1 MFDRDEIARAAAL
14 RAAWEAGE
22 LHAFLERRPESRS
35 EYQTLSGLP
44 LKRVYTAEDVK
55 DLRHEDLG
63 LPGQYPYTRGPYP
76 TMYRGRLWTMRQIAG
91 FGTGEDTN
99 GRFRYLIEQ
108 GQTGLSVD
116 FDMPTLMGY
125 DSDDPRSLG
134 EVGREGVAVD
144 TLDDVEALF
153 EGVDLET
160 ISVSMTINP
169 TAWILLAMY
178 VALAQSRGC
187 DLNRLSGTVQADILK
202 EYIAQKEWIFP
213 IRPSMRIMRDMIV
226 WSARHMARYNPINI
240 SGYHISEAGAT
251 SVQEVAFTMANAIA
265 YVEEVTRAGVDVDE
279 FAPRLAFYFVAQN
292 DFFEEI
298 AKFRA
303 ARRIYARIMKE
314 RFGARNPES
323 MRLRFHCQTA
333 AATLTRA
340 QPMNNVVRTALQAL
354 SAVLGGAQSLHT
366 NGLDEAYA
374 IPSEEAM
381 KLALRTQQII
391 AEESRV
397 TDVIDPLGGSY
408 YVEALTIEIERRV
421 FEILAKVDALG
432 GTIKAVEEG
441 YFQHE
446 IADSAYDTARRRA
459 SGAQPL
465 IGVNRFVEPAA
476 PVPVPIHKVD
486 AAVEARQVARLRE
499 TRGRRDGARVKTL
512 LDRLEAEAR
521 DPAANLMP
529 VTIEAVTARAT
540 LGEIVARLRGVFGA
554 YVEKPVF

>member
-1 MFDRDEIARAAAL
+1 
-14 RAAWEAGE
+14 
-22 LHAFLERRPESRS
+22 
-35 EYQTLSGLP
+35 
-44 LKRVYTAEDVK
+44 
-55 DLRHEDLG
+55 
-63 LPGQYPYTRGPYP
+63 
-76 TMYRGRLWTMRQIAG
+76 
-91 FGTGEDTN
+91 
-99 GRFRYLIEQ
+99 
-108 GQTGLSVD
+108 
-116 FDMPTLMGY
+116 
-125 DSDDPRSLG
+125 
-134 EVGREGVAVD
+134 VA
-144 TLDDVEALF
+144 
-153 EGVDLET
+153 
-160 ISVSMTINP
+160 
-169 TAWILLAMY
+169 
-178 VALAQSRGC
+178 
-187 DLNRLSGTVQADILK
+187 
-202 EYIAQKEWIFP
+202 
-213 IRPSMRIMRDMIV
+213 
-226 WSARHMARYNPINI
+226 
-240 SGYHISEAGAT
+240 
-251 SVQEVAFTMANAIA
+251 
-265 YVEEVTRAGVDVDE
+265 VDE

-303 ARRIYARIMKE
+303 ARRIYARIMRE

-397 TDVIDPLGGSY
+397 AAVIDPLGGSY
-408 YVEALTIEIERRV
+408 YVEALTNEIERLV
-421 FEILAKVDALG
+421 FETLAKIDALG

-441 YFQHE
+441 YFQRE

-459 SGAQPL
+459 SGEQPL

-486 AAVEARQVARLRE
+486 AAVETRQVARLKE
-499 TRGRRDGARVKTL
+499 TRRRRDNAKVGAL

-521 DPAANLMP
+521 DLDANLMP

-540 LGEIVARLRGVFGA
+540 LGEIVARLRKVFGA
-554 YVEKPVF
+554 YVERPVF

>member
-1 MFDRDEIARAAAL
+1 
-14 RAAWEAGE
+14 
-22 LHAFLERRPESRS
+22 
-35 EYQTLSGLP
+35 
-44 LKRVYTAEDVK
+44 
-55 DLRHEDLG
+55 
-63 LPGQYPYTRGPYP
+63 
-76 TMYRGRLWTMRQIAG
+76 
-91 FGTGEDTN
+91 
-99 GRFRYLIEQ
+99 
-108 GQTGLSVD
+108 
-116 FDMPTLMGY
+116 
-125 DSDDPRSLG
+125 
-134 EVGREGVAVD
+134 VAVD

-153 EGVDLET
+153 AGVDLER

-178 VALAQSRGC
+178 VALAQSRGL

-202 EYIAQKEWIFP
+202 EYIAQKEWAFP

-226 WSARHMARYNPINI
+226 WSARNMARYNPINI

-251 SVQEVAFTMANAIA
+251 SVQELAFTMANAVA
-265 YVEEVTRAGVDVDE
+265 YVEEVTRAGVPVDE
-279 FAPRLAFYFVAQN
+279 FAPRLAFYFVSQN

-303 ARRIYARIMKE
+303 ARRIYARLMKE
-314 RFGARNPES
+314 RFGARKPES

-397 TDVIDPLGGSY
+397 AHVIDPLGGSY
-408 YVEALTIEIERRV
+408 FVEALTNEIERRV
-421 FEILAKVDALG
+421 FEILGKVDALG
-432 GTIKAVEEG
+432 GTIKAVEDG
-441 YFQHE
+441 YFQKE
-446 IADSAYDTARRRA
+446 IADSAYETARRRS
-459 SGAQPL
+459 SGEQPL

-476 PVPVPIHKVD
+476 PVPVPIHKVE
-486 AAVEARQVARLRE
+486 AMVETRQVARLRE
-499 TRGRRDGARVKTL
+499 VRWRRDGARVQTL
-512 LDRLEAEAR
+512 LERLAAEAR
-521 DPAANLMP
+521 DPDANLMP
-529 VTIEAVTARAT
+529 VTIEAVKARAT
-540 LGEIVARLRGVFGA
+540 LGEIIARLREVFGT

>member
-1 MFDRDEIARAAAL
+1 MFDRDEIARARAL
-14 RAAWEAGE
+14 REAWEAGE
-22 LHAFLERRPESRS
+22 LRAFLDRQPESRP
-35 EYQTLSGLP
+35 EYRTLSGLP
-44 LKRVYTAEDVK
+44 LKRVYTAEDLA
-55 DLRHEDLG
+55 DFRHDDLG

-76 TMYRGRLWTMRQIAG
+76 TMYRGRTWTMRQIAG

-153 EGVDLET
+153 AGVDLEL

-178 VALAQSRGC
+178 VALAQSRGL

-202 EYIAQKEWIFP
+202 EYIAQKEWAFP

-226 WSARHMARYNPINI
+226 WSARNMARYNPINI

-251 SVQEVAFTMANAIA
+251 SVQELAFTMANAVA
-265 YVEEVTRAGVDVDE
+265 YVEEVTRAGVPVDE
-279 FAPRLAFYFVAQN
+279 FAPRLAFYFVSQN

-303 ARRIYARIMKE
+303 ARRIYARLMKE
-314 RFGARNPES
+314 RFGARKPES

-397 TDVIDPLGGSY
+397 AHVIDPLGGSY
-408 YVEALTIEIERRV
+408 FVEALTNEIERRV
-421 FEILAKVDALG
+421 FEILGKVDALG
-432 GTIKAVEEG
+432 GTIKAVEDG
-441 YFQHE
+441 YFQKE
-446 IADSAYDTARRRA
+446 IADSAYETARRRS
-459 SGAQPL
+459 SGEQPL

-476 PVPVPIHKVD
+476 PVPVPIHKVE
-486 AAVEARQVARLRE
+486 ATVETRQVARLRE
-499 TRGRRDGARVKTL
+499 VRWRRDGARVQTL
-512 LDRLEAEAR
+512 LERLAAEAR
-521 DPAANLMP
+521 DPDANLMP
-529 VTIEAVTARAT
+529 VTIEAVKARAT
-540 LGEIVARLRGVFGA
+540 LGEIIARLREVFGT

>member
-1 MFDRDEIARAAAL
+1 MFDREEIARAAAL
-14 RAAWEAGE
+14 RAAWESGE
-22 LHAFLERRPESRS
+22 LRAFLDRRPESS
-35 EYQTLSGLP
+35 AEYQSLSGLP
-44 LKRVYTAEDVK
+44 LKRVYTAED
-55 DLRHEDLG
+55 LAEFRQEDLG

-153 EGVDLET
+153 DGVDLET

-178 VALAQSRGC
+178 VAVAEARGL

-226 WSARHMARYNPINI
+226 FCAERMARYNPINI

-251 SVQEVAFTMANAIA
+251 SVQEVAFTMANGIA
-265 YVEEVTRAGVDVDE
+265 YVEEVRRSGVPVDA
-279 FAPRLAFYFVAQN
+279 FAPRLAFYFVSQA

-298 AKFRA
+298 AKFRSV
-303 ARRIYARIMKE
+303 RRVWATIMRD
-314 RFGARNPES
+314 RFKAQKPES

-333 AATLTRA
+333 ASTLTKS
-340 QPMNNVVRTALQAL
+340 QPMNNVVRTTLQAL
-354 SAVLGGAQSLHT
+354 SAVLGGAQSLHA

-374 IPSEEAM
+374 IPSEQAM
-381 KLALRTQQII
+381 KLALRTQQIL
-391 AEESRV
+391 AEETGIPYV
-397 TDVIDPLGGSY
+397 ADPLGGSY
-408 YVEALTIEIERRV
+408 YIEALTKQFEEAV
-421 FEILAKVDALG
+421 WEILAKVDRMG
-432 GTIKAVEEG
+432 GAINAVEQG
-441 YFQHE
+441 YFQRE
-446 IADSAYDTARRRA
+446 IAESAYSAAQRKA
-459 SGAQPL
+459 SGEQVV
-465 IGVNRFVEPAA
+465 IGLNKFADDLDKAAIEIHRVDPEVEG
-476 PVPVPIHKVD
+476 
-486 AAVEARQVARLRE
+486 RQIARLKA
-499 TRGRRDGARVKTL
+499 TRNSRDNGRVTQL
-512 LDRLEAEAR
+512 LDRLEHDAQ
-521 DPAANLMP
+521 DSSVNLMP
-529 VTIEAVTARAT
+529 VTIELVKARASI
-540 LGEIVARLRGVFGA
+540 GEIASRLRTVFGA
-554 YVEKPVF
+554 YIEEPVF